1 MHKSLFRQTGHN
13 LREKMTEVPATPKAL
28 IVLGCPE
35 APAQQ
40 ALAFHV
46 AYNLKKRGTDVLIA
60 GNPSVLSLLKV
71 SDPEKHYITDTMV
84 LEKCIAEVVE
94 KKRDCDLCVVF
105 AHNDA
110 AIAYAATMRYLLPEQ
125 RLIVIVFGKDPGPLA
140 DEINFPCEKIVEK
153 AVHNPMQLKARIN
166 EVFGWAVSRT

>member
-1 MHKSLFRQTGHN
+1 
-13 LREKMTEVPATPKAL
+13 MTDTSQPPTHAL

-60 GNPSVLSLLKV
+60 GNPSVLNLLKV
-71 SDPEKHYITDTMV
+71 SDPEKHYITNTMV
-84 LEKCIAEVVE
+84 LEKCVAEVVE

-110 AIAYAATMRYLLPEQ
+110 AIAYAATMRYLLPER
-125 RLIVIVFGKDPGPLA
+125 RLVVIIFGKDPGPLA
-140 DEINFPCEKIVEK
+140 DEVNFPCEKIVDK
-153 AVHNPMQLKARIN
+153 AVHNPMQLRAKIN

>member
-1 MHKSLFRQTGHN
+1 
-13 LREKMTEVPATPKAL
+13 MTDPSQPPANAL

-46 AYNLKKRGTDVLIA
+46 AYNLKKRGTSVLIA
-60 GNPSVLSLLKV
+60 GNPSVLNLLKV
-71 SDPEKHYITDTMV
+71 SDPEKHYITNTMV

-110 AIAYAATMRYLLPEQ
+110 AIAYAATMRYLLPER
-125 RLIVIVFGKDPGPLA
+125 RLVVIVFGKDPGPLA
-140 DEINFPCEKIVEK
+140 DEINFSCETIVDK
-153 AVHNPMQLKARIN
+153 AVHNPIQLKAKIN

>member
-1 MHKSLFRQTGHN
+1 
-13 LREKMTEVPATPKAL
+13 MTDSSQLPINAL

-46 AYNLKKRGTDVLIA
+46 AYNLKKRGGNVLIA
-60 GNPSVLSLLKV
+60 SNPSVLNLLKI
-71 SDPEKHYITDTMV
+71 SDPERHYITDTMV

-110 AIAYAATMRYLLPEQ
+110 AIAYAATMRYLLPDR
-125 RLIVIVFGKDPGPLA
+125 RLVVIVFGKDPGPLA
-140 DEINFPCEKIVEK
+140 DEINFPCEKIVDK
-153 AVHNPMQLKARIN
+153 AVHNPMQLRAKIN

>member
-1 MHKSLFRQTGHN
+1 
-13 LREKMTEVPATPKAL
+13 MTNIPATLEKAL

-40 ALAFHV
+40 ALALHV
-46 AYNLKKRGTDVLIA
+46 AYNLKKRETEVLIA
-60 GNPSVLSLLKV
+60 GNPSVLNLLKV
-71 SDPEKHYITDTMV
+71 SDPEKHYIAETMV

-110 AIAYAATMRYLLPEQ
+110 AIAYAATMRHLLPDR
-125 RLIVIVFGKDPGPLA
+125 RLVVIVFGKEPGPLA
-140 DEINFPCEKIVEK
+140 DEINFPCEKIVDK
-153 AVHNPMQLKARIN
+153 AVHNPMQLKTKIN

>member
-1 MHKSLFRQTGHN
+1 
-13 LREKMTEVPATPKAL
+13 MTDIPATPDRTL

-46 AYNLKKRGTDVLIA
+46 AHNLRMRGAGVLIA

-71 SDPEKHYITDTMV
+71 SDPEKHYVTDTMV
-84 LEKCIAEVVE
+84 FEKCIAEVVG

-110 AIAYAATMRYLLPEQ
+110 AIAYAATMRHLLPER
-125 RLIVIVFGKDPGPLA
+125 RLVVIVFGKDPGPLA
-140 DEINFPCEKIVEK
+140 DEINFPCEKIIDK
-153 AVHNPMQLKARIN
+153 AVHNPMQLRKKID
-166 EVFGWAVSRT
+166 EVFGWAA

>member
-1 MHKSLFRQTGHN
+1 
-13 LREKMTEVPATPKAL
+13 MTEIPAIPKKAL
-28 IVLGCPE
+28 IILGCPE

-46 AYNLKKRGTDVLIA
+46 AYNLKKQGTGVLIA

-71 SDPEKHYITDTMV
+71 SDPEKYYVTDMMV

-110 AIAYAATMRYLLPEQ
+110 AIAYAATMRHLLPER
-125 RLIVIVFGKDPGPLA
+125 RLVVIVFGKDPGPLA
-140 DEINFPCEKIVEK
+140 GEINFPCEKVVEK
-153 AVHNPMQLKARIN
+153 AVHNPMQLKAKIN